1 MKCPYR
7 TVTIHNPQYTENYV
21 THYAKDVVEF
31 AECHKFDCLYYKG
44 INECEKIER
53 ERRFNEQTS
62 SDR

>member
-7 TVTIHNPQYTENYV
+7 TVTIHEINTTYLS
-21 THYAKDVVEF
+21 KDIVEF
-31 AECHKFDCLYYKG
+31 AECYKFHCPYYKG
-44 INECEKIER
+44 LDECEKIER